1 MVFLSRT
8 QEAIRKEAGEKDP
21 EEGYILKNRQYKTEY
36 HETTPQTKEVISST
50 PKMTIAEVKYK
61 DRDDEPQEEEG
72 YNRYD
77 RGYEEVLIHYTI
89 YII

>member
-1 MVFLSRT
+1 
-8 QEAIRKEAGEKDP
+8 
-21 EEGYILKNRQYKTEY
+21 
-36 HETTPQTKEVISST
+36 
-50 PKMTIAEVKYK
+50 MTIAEVKYK